1 MLNKYDYSFNYEDS
15 FVHRM
20 SPLIKIFSLF
30 VYILVCLF
38 KYNNYLF
45 IFSLSYVFC
54 LLLLSNIKLRK
65 YIKVIW
71 KFKYI
76 LIIIAFYMYSRDI
89 SLIDGSVVMLKI
101 IFLILHI
108 FMILFTTT
116 RSQVVR
122 SLTWLVDRI
131 NIIGFNKKKI
141 YNFID
146 NIYSFIF
153 KFIDVYND
161 TIIYKEINGIDYV
174 HSNILSRSKLVL
186 CNVKNVYKNT
196 KSKVHNIKKDKK
208 NRLFDE
214 RIISKY
220 KYVNRLCIMDYL
232 VLIINIGMVIFY
244 VMKVR

>member
-20 SPLIKIFSLF
+20 SPLIKIFNLF
-30 VYILVCLF
+30 VYILVWLF

-54 LLLLSNIKLRK
+54 LLLLSNLKLRK
-65 YIKVIW
+65 YFKVLW

-76 LIIIAFYMYSRDI
+76 LIIVGFYMYSKNIPLADAAI
-89 SLIDGSVVMLKI
+89 VMLRI

-116 RSQVVR
+116 KSQVVR
-122 SLTWLVDRI
+122 SLTWLIDRI

-146 NIYSFIF
+146 NVYSFIF
-153 KFIDVYND
+153 RFIDMYND
-161 TIIYKEINGIDYV
+161 IILYKEMNGIDYV
-174 HSNILSRSKLVL
+174 HSNILSKSKLVL
-186 CNVKNVYKNT
+186 CNLKNVYSNT
-196 KSKVHNIKKDKK
+196 KSKVGIIKKDKK

-214 RIISKY
+214 RIVSKY

>member
-116 RSQVVR
+116 KSQVVR

-153 KFIDVYND
+153 KFIDVFND
-161 TIIYKEINGIDYV
+161 TIIYREMNGTEYV
-174 HSNILSRSKLVL
+174 HGNVLSKGKIVVSNI
-186 CNVKNVYKNT
+186 KNIFNST
-196 KSKVHNIKKDKK
+196 KSKVKDNKVIKKY
-208 NRLFDE
+208 RLFDE
-214 RIISKY
+214 RVVSKY
-220 KYVNRLCIMDYL
+220 RYVNKLCLIDYL
-232 VLIINIGMVIFY
+232 VLIINVGMVIFY

>member
-45 IFSLSYVFC
+45 IFSLSYV
-54 LLLLSNIKLRK
+54 LALVLLSNIKLRK
-65 YIKVIW
+65 YLKVLW

-76 LIIIAFYMYSRDI
+76 FIIIVFFMYSRGI
-89 SLIDGSVVMLKI
+89 PLEDGSIVMLRI
-101 IFLILHI
+101 IFLILHV
-108 FMILFTTT
+108 FVILFTTT
-116 RSQVVR
+116 KSQMVR
-122 SLTWLVDRI
+122 SITWLIDRI
-131 NIIGFNKKKI
+131 NIVGINKKKI

-146 NIYSFIF
+146 NLYSFIF
-153 KFIDVYND
+153 GFIDLYND
-161 TIIYKEINGIDYV
+161 TIIYKEMNGLNFV
-174 HSNILSRSKLVL
+174 HGNILSRGKLVL
-186 CNVKNVYKNT
+186 SNIKLIYKNT
-196 KSKVHNIKKDKK
+196 KSKISNNKNIKKY
-208 NRLFDE
+208 RLFDE
-214 RIISKY
+214 KIVSKY